1 MFGIGW
7 ADSSLSISSTTY
19 KLRVES
25 GAFSSGWG
33 NQSNAAAVHLF
44 GGNLVARPVLRL
56 YPKQCGIDKAGESV
70 SRQTFPKLSHFI
82 DIFPRLPHSEGMEMK
97 LKAIPVLMLAM
108 LSSSLVHAV
117 DITGAGSTFAAPI
130 YAKWADAYHKSG
142 GGKINYQG
150 IGSSGGIKQIQA
162 KTVDFAG
169 SDAPLKDVELT
180 KDGLFQFPTVVGG
193 VVPAINVPGIKA
205 GEITLS
211 GPVLGDIYLGKIK
224 KWNDPAI
231 VALNPKVKLPDL
243 DIAVVRRADG
253 SGTSFIWTNYLSK
266 VNPEWKS
273 KVGEGTTVAW
283 PTGSGGK
290 GNDGVAAFVQRLPGT
305 IGYVEWAYA
314 KQNHMIYTAM
324 KNESGAVVE
333 PTTETFKAAAAG
345 ADWKKSFYQIL
356 TNEPGKDAWPVVGA
370 TFVLLH
376 TVQDKPEQ
384 AKETLKFFEWSF
396 KNGTSAADSLDYI
409 SLPQS
414 VVSEI
419 ENQWKV
425 RVKDATGKS
434 VAP

>member
-1 MFGIGW
+1 MRVSLFAIVILALGSGI
-7 ADSSLSISSTTY
+7 A
-19 KLRVES
+19 
-25 GAFSSGWG
+25 
-33 NQSNAAAVHLF
+33 QAA
-44 GGNLVARPVLRL
+44 
-56 YPKQCGIDKAGESV
+56 
-70 SRQTFPKLSHFI
+70 
-82 DIFPRLPHSEGMEMK
+82 
-97 LKAIPVLMLAM
+97 
-108 LSSSLVHAV
+108 

-130 YAKWADAYHKSG
+130 YTKWADAYQKSG
-142 GGKINYQG
+142 GGKVNYQG

-169 SDAPLKDVELT
+169 SDAPLKDDQLA

-193 VVPAINVPGIKA
+193 VVPAINVPGVKP

-266 VNPEWKS
+266 VSPDWKS
-273 KVGEGTTVAW
+273 KVGEGTTVNW
-283 PTGSGGK
+283 PTGTGGK
-290 GNDGVAAFVQRLPGT
+290 GNDGVAAFVQRLPGA

-314 KQNHMIYTAM
+314 KQNHMVYAAM
-324 KNESGAVVE
+324 KNEAGTVVQ
-333 PTTETFKAAAAG
+333 PSTETFKAAAAG

-376 TVQDKPEQ
+376 TAQDKPEQ
-384 AKETLKFFEWSF
+384 GKETLKFFDWAF
-396 KNGTSAADSLDYI
+396 KNGSSAADSLDYI
-409 SLPQS
+409 SLPES

-419 ENQWKV
+419 KSQWKEK
-425 RVKDATGKS
+425 VKDASGKPI
-434 VAP
+434 VP